1 MSFLFPDKPK
11 ELPPPPSSP
20 TKADASV
27 ITAGVRTPSLN
38 LNSLISSAS
47 SLGKKSAATGK
58 KSLIGGSG
66 PVST

>member
-1 MSFLFPDKPK
+1 MGFLFPDKP
-11 ELPPPPSSP
+11 EPPPPPPSTP
-20 TKADASV
+20 TKADSSV
-27 ITAGVRTPSLN
+27 LSAGERTPTLN

-66 PVST
+66 PIA